1 MCRALLTAG
10 AIVGDLQV
18 LDHAT
23 AFHAEL
29 RRLKV
34 FLLGRFQLLQ
44 FLVHLRVKRE
54 ESAIAQLVLLQQLT
68 SKKEP

>member
-1 MCRALLTAG
+1 MCWALLTAD
-10 AIVGDLQV
+10 AIAGDLQV

-44 FLVHLRVKRE
+44 FLVHLHIQQE
-54 ESAIAQLVLLQQLT
+54 QAIAHLVLLQ
-68 SKKEP
+68 E

>member
-1 MCRALLTAG
+1 MCRALLTLD

-34 FLLGRFQLLQ
+34 LLLGRFQLLQ
-44 FLVHLRVKRE
+44 FFVHLHVQRE
-54 ESAIAQLVLLQQLT
+54 GSAIAQLVLLQQLT
-68 SKKEP
+68 SMKGP